1 MEQIKQPK
9 LTFHGVDI
17 LSVDFKAVG
26 KRKPE
31 VSVDIKCESRVF
43 YPVDRNNFFN
53 IVMDLELKND
63 DYFELSLKAVG
74 TFEIDSELVE
84 ELRKIFVN
92 SNAPA
97 IMFPY
102 IRSFI
107 STLTANL
114 GGTVDTLVIPTQ
126 FFRGELEEI
135 RE

>member
-17 LSVDFKAVG
+17 MSVDFKVIG
-26 KRKPE
+26 KRKTE
-31 VSVDIKCESRVF
+31 VNIEIQCESRVF
-43 YPVDRNNFFN
+43 YPSDRKNMFN
-53 IVMDLELKND
+53 IVMDFELKSE
-63 DYFELSLKAVG
+63 DYFELMLKAVG
-74 TFEIDSELVE
+74 TFELDSELVD

-102 IRSFI
+102 VRSFI

-114 GGTVDTLVIPTQ
+114 GSVVDTMLIPTQ

-135 RE
+135 KK